1 MVFMLI
7 SITFPNI
14 ARLYE
19 TIETRLP
26 FWIDANS
33 TFVQYLFL
41 VVLICCSRHLIL
53 TVRFDVHHLE
63 DYTKLKLIYASIAA
77 KLSRH
82 LVIWQRI

>member
-1 MVFMLI
+1 MELNFNILKDGFTHLYKHINERNCMVFMFV

-19 TIETRLP
+19 TIEVRLP

-41 VVLICCSRHLIL
+41 VVFICCSRQLML
-53 TVRFDVHHLE
+53 TVCEV
-63 DYTKLKLIYASIAA
+63 
-77 KLSRH
+77 
-82 LVIWQRI
+82 